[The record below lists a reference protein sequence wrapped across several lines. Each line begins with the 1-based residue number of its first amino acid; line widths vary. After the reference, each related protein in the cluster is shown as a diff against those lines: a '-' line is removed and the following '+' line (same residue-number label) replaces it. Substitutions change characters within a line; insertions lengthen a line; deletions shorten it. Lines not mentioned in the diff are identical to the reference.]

1 MVTLMSVECELLWS
15 TKAEMDRWTP
25 GHHRSHEKSLGIPAS
40 QRAISRRKADWKRK
54 ERKTEIE
61 GGNNNSLD
69 TSLLFG
75 LAEREKGCRLEG
87 RIKGKIVDQISYL
100 FSWHRKIKDKG
111 GEGEG
116 SDTFSF

>member
-1 MVTLMSVECELLWS
+1 
-15 TKAEMDRWTP
+15 MDRWTP

-40 QRAISRRKADWKRK
+40 QRAISRRKADWGKK
-54 ERKTEIE
+54 GKTKIE
-61 GGNNNSLD
+61 SGNNNSLD

-75 LAEREKGCRLEG
+75 LEREKGCRLEE
-87 RIKGKIVDQISYL
+87 RIKGKIVAQISYL
-100 FSWHRKIKDKG
+100 FSWRRKIKDKC